1 MQVVASFGQ
10 PPVVCI
16 RTDSGYGVVSV
27 SDSQKIQCT
36 TCKHK
41 KHHCDHVKFVE
52 EMASST
58 PDADL
63 PDAISEF
70 LHVLHQRSGRKSKKE
85 WCSCISISK
94 IPFILSSSLVEV
106 LNQPT
111 ISRFNITENVAT
123 LAPDLPTSCSGC
135 GSVCAETVQQFER
148 QSKIILTNLV
158 VNAKGMYLQQ

>member
-1 MQVVASFGQ
+1 MF
-10 PPVVCI
+10 
-16 RTDSGYGVVSV
+16 

-70 LHVLHQRSGRKSKKE
+70 LHVLHQRSGPKPKKE
-85 WCSCISISK
+85 WCSCVSSSK
-94 IPFILSSSLVEV
+94 IPFILSS
-106 LNQPT
+106 
-111 ISRFNITENVAT
+111 T
-123 LAPDLPTSCSGC
+123 LS
-135 GSVCAETVQQFER
+135 EKQQDRVKRRPLLELR
-148 QSKIILTNLV
+148 RADIEI
-158 VNAKGMYLQQ
+158 

>member
-16 RTDSGYGVVSV
+16 RTDSGYGVVSI
-27 SDSQKIQCT
+27 SDSHKIQCT

-58 PDADL
+58 PDADH

-70 LHVLHQRSGRKSKKE
+70 LHQRSHCGRKSKKE

-106 LNQPT
+106 LNLPT
-111 ISRFNITENVAT
+111 ITRFNITENVAT
-123 LAPDLPTSCSGC
+123 LAPDLPTNCSSC